1 MGPLPYTLMAAHD
14 TDPLIG
20 WQANYAS
27 LHPATFNA
35 IEDALRAELGLRT

>member
-1 MGPLPYTLMAAHD
+1 MAAHD